1 MFGTDEGTKER
12 RRRLIATMGRAE
24 EGREGE
30 ERKVEGDARWMD
42 GTDEMSEGR
51 EAGKHIQVL

>member
-42 GTDEMSEGR
+42 GWMELMR
-51 EAGKHIQVL
+51 